1 MISKQNT
8 VNKAKIALFSLALV
22 FFVGCGE
29 QQARWKAGIPSIYDT
44 IKTNPE
50 LEALTQAVED
60 TKLSSTLDRPGSYT
74 LFAPTND
81 AFRKLGREKLDFLTQ
96 PANRPILANIL
107 AYHLTKNQN
116 DLRTL
121 MNTSQLKTLNG
132 RMLEIKSTN
141 GELKIN
147 NASLLTSNIA
157 TSNGVIHIIDTV
169 LVPED

>member
-1 MISKQNT
+1 MISIYNT
-8 VNKAKIALFSLALV
+8 TKKGRIAVLSLALA

-29 QQARWKAGIPSIYDT
+29 QQAHWKAGIPSIYDT
-44 IKTNPE
+44 IKANPE

-60 TKLSSTLDRPGSYT
+60 TKLNRTLDRPGSYT

-96 PANRPILANIL
+96 PANIPILANIL
-107 AYHLTKNQN
+107 AYHLTKNQI
-116 DLRTL
+116 DLRSL
-121 MNTSQLKTLNG
+121 MNTSQLKTFNG
-132 RMLEIKSTN
+132 RMLEIQSVN

-147 NASLLTSNIA
+147 NASLITSNIA
-157 TSNGVIHIIDTV
+157 TSNGIIHIIDTV